1 MSVNGCTGQ
10 LVGPF
15 LANEELYD
23 LIVNGAAQ
31 PVDYVSHLGIQTDI
45 GNYVYINDKEYEIGK
60 TGIYEIGNTE
70 IKSIFFAQDVDEN
83 TIIDFKIKIKEE
95 E

>member
-1 MSVNGCTGQ
+1 MSINGCTGQ

-45 GNYVYINDKEYEIGK
+45 RNYVYINDKEYEIGK

-83 TIIDFKIKIKEE
+83 TIIDFKIETKKEE
-95 E
+95 